1 MASPSFL
8 RAWGTVWLFSGVS
21 MWVWLFTLSLG
32 CTLHCI
38 YPLYVLTNAYVVRTV
53 SMKCID
59 EGTCFYIGLDPF
71 KWKRNFWQTSKFTWL
86 AYSGS
91 NVSFSAYYLDTSW
104 NTQCNIHLG
113 SPSVPGCSIS
123 CIDIQENLPWLWRKH
138 QGGGE
143 ILQTIPFLRVIPRGC
158 S

>member
-21 MWVWLFTLSLG
+21 MWVWLLKLSLG
-32 CTLHCI
+32 CILHCI
-38 YPLYVLTNAYVVRTV
+38 YPFYLLTNAYVALRCRYEVCTLVRVPASRLLGQRIHQSKKKFLTDFQNDFT
-53 SMKCID
+53 CIFQI
-59 EGTCFYIGLDPF
+59 ECLL
-71 KWKRNFWQTSKFTWL
+71 FWIL
-86 AYSGS
+86 
-91 NVSFSAYYLDTSW
+91 FSTTDRYLDTSW

-123 CIDIQENLPWLWRKH
+123 CIDIQENLPWSWRKH

-143 ILQTIPFLRVIPRGC
+143 IL
-158 S
+158 